1 MSSSSSIFI
10 PDSPRYEHLHKILQY
25 IMKLLR
31 VYQIVSSIHNQHVKP
46 SLMHNMTVVSGHLQ
60 QVDQHHLTIYLC
72 CSYDR
77 RHGGAVYPELGTVY
91 LQTLADK
98 CLKAGVS
105 LDERGVVLHQCLPSC
120 GQGRTGKEESFN
132 CSRVGKRGSPAVR
145 QCAHTIS
152 VPRSPVSSKSLY
164 PVPS

>member
-1 MSSSSSIFI
+1 
-10 PDSPRYEHLHKILQY
+10 
-25 IMKLLR
+25 MKLLK

-72 CSYDR
+72 CGYDR
-77 RHGGAVYPELGTVY
+77 RHGGAVYPELGAVY